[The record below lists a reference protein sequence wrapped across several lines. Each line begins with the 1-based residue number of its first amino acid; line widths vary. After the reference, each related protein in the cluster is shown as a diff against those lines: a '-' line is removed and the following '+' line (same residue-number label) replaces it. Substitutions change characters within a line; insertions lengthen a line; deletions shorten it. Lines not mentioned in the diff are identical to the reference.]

1 MSDEQKDLLSDELDE
16 VVDPADATE
25 TVPETKVE
33 YTKTGRIKQN
43 RPRTEAQI
51 AAFAK
56 AQARWNEMRKE
67 SVDLKKQAL
76 LKSREITLEKK
87 KKDAEEEAKIKCER
101 AVKKYEK
108 QKSKIVKNEP
118 MPGVPENEV
127 VPEVAEVDPEPDE
140 PEPTVVVKKVRKKKP
155 VVVVHEESESDLE
168 SDSPHVIF
176 IKKKTK
182 AKPAEPVPDSR
193 FVPNQSNPFGRNYFF
208 DRSAMS

>member
-1 MSDEQKDLLSDELDE
+1 MSEDQKDLLSDELDE

-127 VPEVAEVDPEPDE
+127 VPEVAVVE
-140 PEPTVVVKKVRKKKP
+140 PEVEPEEPPVVKKVRKKKP
-155 VVVVHEESESDLE
+155 VIVVQDESESDLE

-176 IKKKTK
+176 VKRK

-193 FVPNQSNPFGRNYFF
+193 FVPKETNPFGRNYFF

>member
-127 VPEVAEVDPEPDE
+127 VPEVAVVEPEVE

-155 VVVVHEESESDLE
+155 VVVVQDESESDLE
-168 SDSPHVIF
+168 SDDPRVIF
-176 IKKKTK
+176 VKRK
-182 AKPAEPVPDSR
+182 AKPAEPVPDPR
-193 FVPNQSNPFGRNYFF
+193 FVPKETNPFGRNYFF

>member
-1 MSDEQKDLLSDELDE
+1 MSEDQKDLLSDELDE

-127 VPEVAEVDPEPDE
+127 VPEVAVVEPEVE
-140 PEPTVVVKKVRKKKP
+140 PEPEVVVKKVRKKKP
-155 VVVVHEESESDLE
+155 VVIVQQEESESDLE

-176 IKKKTK
+176 VKRK
-182 AKPAEPVPDSR
+182 AKQKEPVPDSR

>member
-118 MPGVPENEV
+118 MPVVPENTV
-127 VPEVAEVDPEPDE
+127 VPEVAEVPEPDE
-140 PEPTVVVKKVRKKKP
+140 PEPTVVKKVRKKKP
-155 VVVVHEESESDLE
+155 VVIVQQEESESDLE
-168 SDSPHVIF
+168 SDDARVIF
-176 IKKKTK
+176 VKRK
-182 AKPAEPVPDSR
+182 AKPKEAVPDPR
-193 FVPNQSNPFGRNYFF
+193 FVPKETNPFGRNYFF

>member
-1 MSDEQKDLLSDELDE
+1 MSEDQKDLLSDELDE

-118 MPGVPENEV
+118 MPGVPENTV
-127 VPEVAEVDPEPDE
+127 VPEVAEVPE
-140 PEPTVVVKKVRKKKP
+140 PEPEPEEPPVVVKKVRKKKP
-155 VVVVHEESESDLE
+155 VVVVQDESESDLE
-168 SDSPHVIF
+168 SDDPRVIF
-176 IKKKTK
+176 VKRK
-182 AKPAEPVPDSR
+182 AKPAEPVPDPR
-193 FVPNQSNPFGRNYFF
+193 FVPKETNPFGRNYFF

>member
-127 VPEVAEVDPEPDE
+127 VPEVAVVEPEVE

-155 VVVVHEESESDLE
+155 VVIVQQEESESDLE